1 MGKKSKSKAVATSTK
16 QEDLPQWHAAL
27 PKATVEFVAELP
39 QHDHGWLCTIIRT
52 NETDKTQPHGI
63 LAILDITNQ
72 VRGEGNM
79 PRYMNIGP
87 CPSPE
92 IEADEIAKALL
103 ATMVA
108 PQINPKDV
116 AEYYQ
121 PRRPAWILLEKSLE
135 PCLKAVATTL
145 SSVNVIVKLNTPEAL
160 AEDPEAA
167 AEDNQGRKATWD
179 IGLAMGPTVE
189 NVRTLSQESEQI
201 WKFSMTM
208 LMDQQ
213 TGSKECF
220 GAVEDITKGQSD
232 EESYPLGVGPCPPA
246 TVNPD
251 GMVRVLLA
259 TMLSPRK
266 REGGYGE
273 ARRPGR
279 ILLDKALEPW
289 LEHVQSKLQEVQV
302 SVEIV

>member
-1 MGKKSKSKAVATSTK
+1 MGKKSKSDPAAAK
-16 QEDLPQWHAAL
+16 QQDLPQWHASL
-27 PKATVEFVAELP
+27 PKATVEFVSTLP
-39 QHDHGWLCTIIRT
+39 QRDHGWLCTIIRT
-52 NETDKTQPHGI
+52 EETDKKQPHGI

-72 VRGEGNM
+72 VRGEGST
-79 PRYMNIGP
+79 PRYMNLGP

-92 IEADEIAKALL
+92 VEADDIAKALM

-108 PQINPKDV
+108 PQSNPQDV

-135 PCLKAVATTL
+135 PCLETVATLL
-145 SSVNVIVKLNTPEAL
+145 SSVDVICKLNTPEAL
-160 AEDPEAA
+160 AEDPENPA

-189 NVRTLSQESEQI
+189 NVLTLPQKSDQV

-208 LMDQQ
+208 WMDQQ
-213 TGSKECF
+213 TKRNECL
-220 GAVEDITKGQSD
+220 GAVEDITQGQS
-232 EESYPLGVGPCPPA
+232 EEKSYPLGVGPCPPA

-266 REGGYGE
+266 LEGGYGD

-279 ILLDKALEPW
+279 ILLDKPLEPW
-289 LEHVQSKLQEVQV
+289 LEHVQSKLQQVNV